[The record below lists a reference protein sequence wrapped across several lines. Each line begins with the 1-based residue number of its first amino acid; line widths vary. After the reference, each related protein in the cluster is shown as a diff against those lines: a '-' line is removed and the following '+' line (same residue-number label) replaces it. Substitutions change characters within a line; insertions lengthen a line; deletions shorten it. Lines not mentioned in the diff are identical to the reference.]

1 MWKKKLKKK
10 KLQFFIIGILLMFGT
25 AILSACINVGIQISN
40 LTDEVYDNNKFDFC
54 MLSSKGTS
62 KLLEDSVDNLK
73 NIQCYKM
80 EEVLAYHDDT
90 SISDFNSDV
99 YFIALDD
106 YTDMDWKIIP
116 IEKNSNE
123 NGPKEG
129 EIWIQ
134 KIIADAHDVK
144 VGDKYVIDNDNK
156 DELEVTAL
164 VNDAMKPNT
173 MASGQYIYMNENDF
187 DKINGNKEVDFSLI
201 NSNMTKDE
209 LQSKIDSQ
217 FAKNDIL
224 YLILSSEN
232 TKAPALTING
242 LVTGLG
248 IISSICMLLITIII
262 IRFFVRSTIL
272 SEYGAIGTYKSLG
285 YTTKD
290 IIGFYSK
297 CYAIVGLVASTV
309 GSFTGILLS
318 YFMGNIITEYI
329 TKYKIAPISIII
341 ALIVAAAVF
350 GLLFINLR
358 LALRR
363 IKKITPVDAFR
374 IGTTSSKSKMKRSF
388 IKNAS
393 SSFATAINDLFK
405 YKGRSVLII
414 LVVTVAFYIS
424 LVFLNMCY
432 SFETIDDK
440 ASAWVGVPTSHCC
453 IGTKDANNEVSN
465 EILEYLDN
473 NKYVDHY
480 VYGSIGVHEPVDCLQ
495 SDISLKTANVMS
507 FNTYEDGKYNVN
519 YATGRPPENC
529 EEIGIDYASLENSSL
544 EIGDYIKLKINDKE
558 DSFLITGTFNT
569 VGNTAALH
577 MMNSYFDNN
586 NIKVKDCIAIYLNN
600 KSDFDEFKNDIEEN
614 FNDYNVKK
622 ITEYIGDVKNSIQAI
637 MIPVTIMIIV
647 IFLMFTML
655 IITNLIITSNKQ
667 NEKNFGIMK
676 AYGFT
681 TGYIIRR
688 NVFRI
693 GILSAIGIT
702 LSVILNKL
710 ITAKVFWMSLGCDG
724 FNMSIPYT
732 VIFATLGYLVIIL
745 LTILLSAGI
754 RKISPK
760 ELMEE

>member
-1 MWKKKLKKK
+1 M
-10 KLQFFIIGILLMFGT
+10 I
-25 AILSACINVGIQISN
+25 
-40 LTDEVYDNNKFDFC
+40 
-54 MLSSKGTS
+54 
-62 KLLEDSVDNLK
+62 
-73 NIQCYKM
+73 
-80 EEVLAYHDDT
+80 
-90 SISDFNSDV
+90 
-99 YFIALDD
+99 
-106 YTDMDWKIIP
+106 
-116 IEKNSNE
+116 
-123 NGPKEG
+123 
-129 EIWIQ
+129 
-134 KIIADAHDVK
+134 
-144 VGDKYVIDNDNK
+144 
-156 DELEVTAL
+156 
-164 VNDAMKPNT
+164 
-173 MASGQYIYMNENDF
+173 
-187 DKINGNKEVDFSLI
+187 
-201 NSNMTKDE
+201 
-209 LQSKIDSQ
+209 
-217 FAKNDIL
+217 
-224 YLILSSEN
+224 
-232 TKAPALTING
+232 
-242 LVTGLG
+242 
-248 IISSICMLLITIII
+248 
-262 IRFFVRSTIL
+262 
-272 SEYGAIGTYKSLG
+272 
-285 YTTKD
+285 
-290 IIGFYSK
+290 
-297 CYAIVGLVASTV
+297 
-309 GSFTGILLS
+309 
-318 YFMGNIITEYI
+318 
-329 TKYKIAPISIII
+329 
-341 ALIVAAAVF
+341 
-350 GLLFINLR
+350 
-358 LALRR
+358 
-363 IKKITPVDAFR
+363 
-374 IGTTSSKSKMKRSF
+374 RSF

-432 SFETIDDK
+432 SFETLDDK

-453 IGTKDANNEVSN
+453 IGPKDANNEVSN

-495 SDISLKTANVMS
+495 SDISLKTASVMS

-614 FNDYNVKK
+614 FNDYKVKK
-622 ITEYIGDVKNSIQAI
+622 ITEYIGDVKNSVQAI